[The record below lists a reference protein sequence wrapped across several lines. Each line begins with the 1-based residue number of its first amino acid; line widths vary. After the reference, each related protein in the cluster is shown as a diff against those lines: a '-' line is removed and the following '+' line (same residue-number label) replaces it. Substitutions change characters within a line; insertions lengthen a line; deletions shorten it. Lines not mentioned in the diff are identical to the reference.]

1 MKRQIFDTLT
11 YSDPPILLLVKGISN
26 IPTLTGLDSLLII
39 EYHPW
44 DDDILKASS
53 LTEDLKYGE
62 FTDLFHYCAGL

>member
-11 YSDPPILLLVKGISN
+11 YSDPPILFLVKGISN

-44 DDDILKASS
+44 DTI
-53 LTEDLKYGE
+53 Y
-62 FTDLFHYCAGL
+62 